1 MIQEIENFKKYDLI
15 DPPRDCD
22 YSERFEILKKQILG
36 FLEENNNQYPII
48 LRPSNSSW
56 LYVRGIDGVE
66 VELKNYFDI
75 EYFLIQYLQCYLVET
90 NKDGDR
96 AHKYLYITR
105 IAGGM
110 YEEDCHRKET
120 LPFKEFHDIFE
131 DNWYRLLELI
141 R

>member
-15 DPPRDCD
+15 DPPIDCD
-22 YSERFEILKKQILG
+22 YSERFEILKKQILE
-36 FLEENNNQYPII
+36 FLKENNNQYPVI

-56 LYVRGIDGVE
+56 LHVRRIDGVE
-66 VELKNYFDI
+66 VELKDYFDI

-90 NKDGDR
+90 SKGVDR
-96 AHKYLYITR
+96 AHEDLNVTR

-110 YEEDCHRKET
+110 YEEHCQRKET
-120 LPFKEFHDIFE
+120 LSFQEFHTIFE
-131 DNWYRLLELI
+131 SNWYKLLELI